1 MGSLRDA
8 TDCRLAFGPR
18 GRFLAW
24 SAFDDYKV
32 NTIPD
37 GEEASRSAAGF
48 GRLSL
53 ATFGVD
59 WACFYLHSDGRYEVN
74 LKGNYRTL
82 GTYLDGLQ
90 PGDIEVCRGSHV
102 PLASLRPIGLF

>member
-1 MGSLRDA
+1 MRDEC
-8 TDCRLAFGPR
+8 DCRLAFGPGNR
-18 GRFLAW
+18 YLAW
-24 SAFDDYKV
+24 SAIDDYTL

-59 WACFYLHSDGRYEVN
+59 WAYFYLRPDGRWKCN
-74 LKGNYRTL
+74 LKDHYRTL
-82 GTYLDGLQ
+82 GTYLIGLQ
-90 PGDIEVCRGSHV
+90 PGDIEVRRDSHIPPLV
-102 PLASLRPIGLF
+102 PTRPSSLF